1 MESTTDWIWAVDMLG
16 SKIFTFG
23 PKSGAAAAVA
33 VRCEAAP
40 AGPASASAATAS
52 AKNERCKIMRLPL
65 GRSTRGVCHPQTG
78 NASAG
83 AEREREEQNE
93 RDRNHRADEPRDER
107 PPAAEEQPDYGHD
120 NRPRHRNENRQP
132 GRVHPTVAAVR
143 LGAGGANVLAER
155 AEHGD
160 RDEASEDRGR
170 EDEKPTEPQ
179 SGR

>member
-52 AKNERCKIMRLPL
+52 AKNERCKIIRLPL
-65 GRSTRGVCHPQTG
+65 GRSTRGVCHPSTG

-83 AEREREEQNE
+83 TEREREEQSE
-93 RDRNHRADEPRDER
+93 RDRDHRPDEPRDER

-120 NRPRHRNENRQP
+120 DRPRHRNENREPRASIPPWRQYLSEP
-132 GRVHPTVAAVR
+132 AEPTSSQSAPSMAI
-143 LGAGGANVLAER
+143 AT
-155 AEHGD
+155 
-160 RDEASEDRGR
+160 
-170 EDEKPTEPQ
+170 KPSTIDA
-179 SGR
+179 RK